1 VKRGSKL
8 YRNSIDGLAKQN
20 LDQLKKNKGNVYKLS
35 TEVEDLRDHLF
46 YFIKNLEDSS
56 TEASNFYMNILGYLT
71 DFTQSIEYITKI
83 SHKHVNNN
91 HKKLKY
97 NQVKD
102 LTEINSD
109 LEKLLSS
116 TKQAYDNRSFEEIG
130 LILDKKQELYDRVSE
145 KIAVQIA
152 RTREEDSSP
161 KNTTLYFSILLETK
175 DLITATNNLLQ
186 EYYDKADLYN
196 DPAIV
201 PVESAEVEE

>member
-1 VKRGSKL
+1 RGSKL
-8 YRNSIDGLAKQN
+8 YRNSIDGLAKQD

-46 YFIKNLEDSS
+46 YFIKNLDDSS
-56 TEASNFYMNILGYLT
+56 AEASNFYMNLLGYLT

-102 LTEINSD
+102 LTEINAD
-109 LEKLLSS
+109 LEKLLSN
-116 TKQAYDNRSFEEIG
+116 TKKAYDNRSFEEMG

-145 KIAVQIA
+145 KITKQIA

-175 DLITATNNLLQ
+175 DLITATINLLQ
-186 EYYDKADLYN
+186 LYYDKSDMYN
-196 DPAIV
+196 DREVIA
-201 PVESAEVEE
+201 VEAAKTD

>member
-1 VKRGSKL
+1 MYKR
-8 YRNSIDGLAKQN
+8 Q
-20 LDQLKKNKGNVYKLS
+20 
-35 TEVEDLRDHLF
+35 
-46 YFIKNLEDSS
+46 
-56 TEASNFYMNILGYLT
+56 

-130 LILDKKQELYDRVSE
+130 QILDKKQGLYDRVSE

-175 DLITATNNLLQ
+175 DLITATINLLQ
-186 EYYDKADLYN
+186 EYYDKAALYN

-201 PVESAEVEE
+201 PVESAELEE